1 MTNILIVEDDATLL
15 GLYSEV
21 LEAIDIFHVSAIAR
35 NGEEL
40 LEMLKEMKNRGE
52 PADVI
57 LMDQRLPGKYGIE
70 LIPEIRRICNSVKII
85 IVSGD
90 GRIGEDAIKAG
101 ANFFLLKPFGIDQ
114 LVAAVKSVMGGSG
127 RKP

>member
-90 GRIGEDAIKAG
+90 GRIGEHAIKAG

>member
-21 LEAIDIFHVSAIAR
+21 LEAIDTFHVSAIAR

-52 PADVI
+52 LADVI

-70 LIPEIRRICNSVKII
+70 LIPEIRRICNSAKII

-90 GRIGEDAIKAG
+90 GRIGEHAIKAG

-114 LVAAVKSVMGGSG
+114 LVAAVKSVMGESG

>member
-1 MTNILIVEDDATLL
+1 MTNILIAEDDETLL

-21 LEAIDIFHVSAIAR
+21 LEAIDIFHVPAIAR

-40 LEMLKEMKNRGE
+40 LELLEEMKNKGE
-52 PADVI
+52 MADVI

-70 LIPEIRRICNSVKII
+70 LIPEIRRICDDVKII

-90 GRIGEDAIKAG
+90 DRIGERAIKAG
-101 ANFFLLKPFGIDQ
+101 ADFFLLKPFGIDQ
-114 LVAAVKSVMGGSG
+114 LVAAVKSVMGESG